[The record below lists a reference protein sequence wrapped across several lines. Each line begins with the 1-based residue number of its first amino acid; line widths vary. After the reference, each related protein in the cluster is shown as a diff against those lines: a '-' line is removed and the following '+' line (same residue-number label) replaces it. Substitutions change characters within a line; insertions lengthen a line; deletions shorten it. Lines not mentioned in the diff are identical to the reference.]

1 MRPVTTLALVL
12 WGVATTSV
20 AASPPEAAALDLSGL
35 SESARREVLEAMS
48 EEFCGCG
55 APHTLSAC
63 LQTHAGCQHSRREVQ
78 LAANL
83 AERGATAAELGVML
97 ARYNH
102 SFLEARAKLP
112 VDEKLCLG
120 DPHAPVTLV
129 EYADFECPICGVSRP
144 ILDKFVQDRPGQVRL
159 CYLPFPLNQHPNAIP
174 AGQAAL
180 FARDHGKFWAV
191 HRGLFDN
198 QTRLSADVIREVVV
212 QAGLPAEGWAKVLAS
227 GAYIQELEH
236 FRDSGVTAGVQGTP
250 TLYMNGRKVDFLPN
264 ADVLQLTLEDERDYQ
279 AHKGSWA
286 AGDAR

>member
-1 MRPVTTLALVL
+1 MRPVRTLAVLL
-12 WGVATTSV
+12 WGVGMTS
-20 AASPPEAAALDLSGL
+20 AAAAPQEAPPLDLSGL
-35 SESARREVLEAMS
+35 SESARRELVEAMG

-55 APHTLSAC
+55 APHTLAAC
-63 LQTHAGCQHSRREVQ
+63 VQTHAGCQHSRREVR

-102 SFLEARAKLP
+102 SFLEARVKLP
-112 VDEKLCLG
+112 VDEKMCLG
-120 DPHAPVTLV
+120 DPHAPVTLA

-144 ILDKFVQDRPGQVRL
+144 ILEKFVEDRPGQVRL
-159 CYLPFPLNQHPNAIP
+159 CYLPFPLPMHPNAIP

-191 HRGLFDN
+191 HNGLFEN
-198 QTRLSADVIREVVV
+198 QKRLSPDVIREVVV
-212 QAGLPAEGWAKVLAS
+212 QAGLPADAWAKALAS
-227 GAYIQELEH
+227 GAYIAELER
-236 FRDSGVTAGVQGTP
+236 FRNSAVAANVQGTP
-250 TLYMNGRKVDFLPN
+250 TVYLNGRKVDFLPN
-264 ADVLQLTLEDERDYQ
+264 AEVLQLTLEDERDYQ